1 MRNIVPVY
9 DFQNRTLV
17 INCENLKF
25 KTLTLKYT
33 GIMFQ
38 FAHINLLFLLSVIPV
53 IFILFWFSNR
63 RKKKILREFGERE
76 IIGELMPD
84 VSASRP
90 VIKLI
95 LLTLALAF
103 FILGIAG
110 PQFGTKLQETKRKG
124 IEIIIALDVSNS
136 MLAQDIQPSR
146 LERAKQAISNLV
158 DRLRN
163 DKIGVI
169 VFAGEAFTQLPITT
183 DYVSAKMFLS
193 TISPKII
200 SVQGT
205 AIGAA
210 INLAAKSFSPETK
223 SGKAIVVITDGEN
236 HEDDAVGAA
245 TTAATEKGIS
255 VYTVG
260 IGLREGAPIPVIAD
274 NGQKTF
280 LKDQQGNVVIS
291 KLDEEMLQKIAAAGK
306 GIYVRATNTEAGLNT
321 IFNEINKLNK
331 ATFEARTYAE
341 YADQFQWPM
350 AMALVL
356 LLLELIIIERKS
368 KWSDK
373 FRLFKVK

>member
-1 MRNIVPVY
+1 
-9 DFQNRTLV
+9 
-17 INCENLKF
+17 
-25 KTLTLKYT
+25 
-33 GIMFQ
+33 MFQ
-38 FAHINLLFLLSVIPV
+38 FAHINLLFLLLVIPV
-53 IFILFWFSNR
+53 IIILFWLSNR
-63 RKKKILREFGERE
+63 RKRKLLREFGELE
-76 IIGELMPD
+76 IIGQLMPD
-84 VSASRP
+84 LSTSRP
-90 VIKLI
+90 VIKLV
-95 LLTLALAF
+95 LLLLALAF

-110 PQFGTKLQETKRKG
+110 PQFGTKLLETKRKG
-124 IEIIIALDVSNS
+124 IEIMIALDVSNS
-136 MLAQDIQPSR
+136 MMAQDIQPSR
-146 LERAKQAISNLV
+146 LERAKQSISSLV

-223 SGKAIVVITDGEN
+223 SGKAIIIITDGEN

-245 TTAATEKGIS
+245 TTAATEKGIN

-280 LKDQQGNVVIS
+280 LKDEQGNVVIS
-291 KLDEEMLQKIAAAGK
+291 KLDEVLLQKIAAAGK

-321 IFNEINKLNK
+321 IFDEINKLNK
-331 ATFEARTYAE
+331 ATFEAKTYAD

-350 AMALVL
+350 ALALVL

-368 KWSDK
+368 KWSEK
-373 FRLFKVK
+373 FHLFQIKK